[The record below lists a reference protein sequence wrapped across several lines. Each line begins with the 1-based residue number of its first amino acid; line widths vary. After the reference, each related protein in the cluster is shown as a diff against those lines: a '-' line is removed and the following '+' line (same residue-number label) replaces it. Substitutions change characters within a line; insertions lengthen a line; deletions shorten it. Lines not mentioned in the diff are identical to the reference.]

1 MVYMSIYLIW
11 FLVGLPFFVAEMAM
25 PGFILFFFG
34 IGAWIV
40 SIATAIFPDMSL
52 NQQIVLFSISSIGS
66 LLLLRNYL
74 KSVFL
79 GVQNEGNDSYNPLKD
94 GDNIAIVSK
103 EIKTG
108 SYGEIKFKGT
118 FYKAKSNEDI
128 KVDQEVK
135 VLEKGDGQGTFYI
148 VEK

>member
-1 MVYMSIYLIW
+1 MSIYLIW
-11 FLVGLPFFVAEMAM
+11 FLIGIPFFAAEMAI

-34 IGAWIV
+34 VGAWVV
-40 SIATAIFPDMSL
+40 SLATAIFTGMTL
-52 NQQIVLFSISSIGS
+52 NQQIVLFIISSIGS

-74 KSVFL
+74 KSIFL
-79 GVQNEGNDSYNPLKD
+79 GVQNDGDDSYNPLKE
-94 GDNIAIVSK
+94 GDNIAVVSK
-103 EIKTG
+103 LIKSG

-118 FYKAKSNEDI
+118 FYKAKSDQDI

-135 VLEKGDGQGTFYI
+135 VIEKGDGQGTFYI